1 MSTKQKYLDLYSK
14 AMARAKQSE
23 EAGLQGMANTHKYQA
38 SIYLKNANK
47 AKD

>member
-1 MSTKQKYLDLYSK
+1 MSSKQKYMALYTK

-23 EAGLQGMANTHKYQA
+23 EAGLQGMADAHKYQA